1 MSHQTAITNFEQED
15 RGAQEAQ
22 DVHSE
27 QPVDIKQ
34 EVLKGL
40 GGTLGMIYS
49 VLPVVVFAM
58 AVPFLSLL
66 AAIGSAVAVARVLGG
81 YRFRRGEQVI
91 AAVGGVFGVAVA
103 GGVSAATG
111 SANDFFLI
119 GIWASL
125 VGAVILLMTLVVRR
139 PLTGV
144 IWNALHGG
152 ENPWRD
158 ERGVLLVHDLATF
171 AVMVMLAGRFA
182 VRQWLYM
189 ADSTTWLA
197 VADTVT
203 GFPLTAV
210 GAVVIVWA
218 FRRSTKRLLK
228 NDTAQTATDPTSA
241 QG

>member
-15 RGAQEAQ
+15 RNAQEVR

-40 GGTLGMIYS
+40 GGTSGMIYS

-66 AAIGSAVAVARVLGG
+66 AAIGAAIAVALLLAG
-81 YRFRRGEQVI
+81 YRLWRGEQVM
-91 AAVGGVFGVAVA
+91 AALGGVFGVAVA

-125 VGAVILLMTLVVRR
+125 VGAVILLVTLVVRR

-144 IWNALHGG
+144 LWNAFHGG
-152 ENPWRD
+152 ENPWRE
-158 ERGVLLVHDLATF
+158 ERGVLLGHDLATF
-171 AVMVMLAGRFA
+171 AVMVILAGRFA
-182 VRQWLYM
+182 VRQWLYL

-218 FRRSTKRLLK
+218 FRRSTKRLRK
-228 NDTAQTATDPTSA
+228 NDTAQTATTPTSA
-241 QG
+241 